1 MYKLMQTDERVQRF
15 EVVQIRSRSD
25 SYVESVHHVPGWAN
39 KWSLSFRQPYS
50 SARQCKSRYF

>member
-25 SYVESVHHVPGWAN
+25 SYVESVHHVPGWTN
-39 KWSLSFRQPYS
+39 KWSLSFRQL
-50 SARQCKSRYF
+50 